1 MLNEFKRPMWND
13 GYSKEQPW
21 LNYFNSYERMH
32 CCFGDE
38 GGGADDGGAGDVAA
52 STSTTGPAA
61 TSAAESAASYE
72 DAMGAQAEG
81 AASTG
86 MNAEQAQQVS
96 DAIDAAAA
104 SGASVSQQQNI
115 AEGGNRGAAGGYTGA
130 ELGQIAAAN
139 IDTDFFNDAN
149 TLGIGAGFT
158 SGRGSFADPNSI
170 SGVGQTDFAS
180 YIDDLGSFAGW
191 AGQNFSIGGAISAA
205 ARALDKDEKDVT
217 SQDISMV
224 TGGQNYGGLREEG
237 ISSQQEKDSMGT
249 AGPAIDTSNDA
260 FFNSNNFTRED
271 DRNID
276 TELADFQAGLAREE
290 ANAAATQQQEAQ
302 ETGGIADP
310 YEVAYQASDPF
321 NNYAAAME
329 EADAAMFGG
338 NYAGQP
344 DEDETFGED
353 ETDEGVEDTVLPILP
368 TPDPEE
374 EKEPETAMEAYFRK
388 LGIASPVP
396 PTGPVA
402 PSSFQEYRSYLP
414 PIGPADN
421 AAYRRKLALGT
432 PRYQEPSGPN
442 PSISTL
448 AAVYGLTYEE
458 AAKRFAFPSVP
469 KPPSKPSLP
478 VLTTFAASGGGL
490 NSLMR
495 YK

>member
-1 MLNEFKRPMWND
+1 MWND

-32 CCFGDE
+32 CCFGDDD
-38 GGGADDGGAGDVAA
+38 GGDGSDDGGAGDEA
-52 STSTTGPAA
+52 AA
-61 TSAAESAASYE
+61 TSAGGTASAAADAAASEASYE

-86 MNAEQAQQVS
+86 MDADQAQQVS

-104 SGASVSQQQNI
+104 SGASVTQQQNI

-149 TLGIGAGFT
+149 TLGIGSGFT
-158 SGRGSFADPNSI
+158 SGRGSFADPNSM

-224 TGGQNYGGLREEG
+224 TGGQNYGGLREEDITSDQVEASYG
-237 ISSQQEKDSMGT
+237 GTGLASDFDAMQQQADADLNDIISAYEDAESRQDMSYGQYDPGADYRDSQSTSQGAYAQGVNT
-249 AGPAIDTSNDA
+249 IDT
-260 FFNSNNFTRED
+260 
-271 DRNID
+271 
-276 TELADFQAGLAREE
+276 
-290 ANAAATQQQEAQ
+290 
-302 ETGGIADP
+302 
-310 YEVAYQASDPF
+310 PF
-321 NNYAAAME
+321 GPMTFDSR
-329 EADAAMFGG
+329 DAAMGF
-338 NYAGQP
+338 NNDY
-344 DEDETFGED
+344 
-353 ETDEGVEDTVLPILP
+353 DEGGEDTVPVLPVLP
-368 TPDPEE
+368 TPEPEE
-374 EKEPETAMEAYFRK
+374 EKEPRTAMEAYFDRM
-388 LGIASPVP
+388 GIPSKPKTIPGRSFDFGVP
-396 PTGPVA
+396 PRPVNFGKD
-402 PSSFQEYRSYLP
+402 SSFNNNDIFSQEAARRRQMAMATPKYR
-414 PIGPADN
+414 
-421 AAYRRKLALGT
+421 
-432 PRYQEPSGPN
+432 EPSGIN
-442 PSISTL
+442 SSIAIF
-448 AAVYGLTYEE
+448 AAANGMSYEE
-458 AAKRFAFPSVP
+458 AALRFAPPNVP
-469 KPPSKPSLP
+469 KEMDDVRPTLP